1 METLQAINGEL
12 QTSDRAGIVMNFEKV
27 NERINSRPELA
38 NGAAADQKWHKTQQI
53 VYVRTKYTT
62 GSFLGFWPIPESY
75 FPDPDAEKLPARSAQ
90 PVLKFS
96 TRDVKFRVSKLHSY
110 WNAYFHSSA
119 SQTSLLTNSNFKK
132 DLLWTPCWAEIGRTA
147 RGKYLLKTLDPF
159 RAWTGPLDT
168 SNPTLQTKWFTF
180 FFTRMIMKPPW
191 PWLTSFSNPRW
202 TQVQCGKR
210 NGQHIYEKFHDT
222 TYLTCGNLKTKF
234 IYSIIH
240 NLFIW
245 SRYIILK

>member
-96 TRDVKFRVSKLHSY
+96 TRDVKFRVRQLPSYRKL
-110 WNAYFHSSA
+110 
-119 SQTSLLTNSNFKK
+119 
-132 DLLWTPCWAEIGRTA
+132 
-147 RGKYLLKTLDPF
+147 
-159 RAWTGPLDT
+159 
-168 SNPTLQTKWFTF
+168 TF
-180 FFTRMIMKPPW
+180 
-191 PWLTSFSNPRW
+191 
-202 TQVQCGKR
+202 
-210 NGQHIYEKFHDT
+210 
-222 TYLTCGNLKTKF
+222 
-234 IYSIIH
+234 
-240 NLFIW
+240 
-245 SRYIILK
+245 ILVSPKLRF